1 MTFSQ
6 FHDILPGY
14 AGLWDGARMGFPNRI
29 YNLDGQVLRMQWSEE
44 QLALAR
50 KYRKPEDV
58 PEEERRYKC
67 HTCNH
72 VVETAPCPICGETEL
87 EIMCP
92 LDHTHCPHDI
102 VSGIDYCPLC
112 GEPVC
117 PECGSHDVS
126 QISRVTGYLQD
137 VSGWNA
143 GKQQELKDRIRYTV
157 A

>member
-1 MTFSQ
+1 MGRP
-6 FHDILPGY
+6 I
-14 AGLWDGARMGFPNRI
+14 RMGLPNKI
-29 YNLDGQVLRMQWSEE
+29 YNLNGYVLHMQWSDE

-50 KYRKPEDV
+50 KYRKIEDV
-58 PEEERRYKC
+58 PEDERRYKC
-67 HTCNH
+67 HTCSH
-72 VVETAPCPICGETEL
+72 VVETKPCPVCGETEL

-92 LDHTHCPHDI
+92 LDHTHCSHEI
-102 VSGIDYCPLC
+102 VSGIEYCPLC

-143 GKQQELKDRIRYTV
+143 GKQQELKDRVRYTV